1 MLLENCNAE
10 EDGKTKYTYDDAN
23 DKQLLKPIKNS
34 VRWWCDGD
42 VDDGGVDDNGGN
54 GEIKKEDDEGN
65 KDESI
70 FEELVQVLRDRQ
82 TASVPHGHHRWVF
95 SITSSGR

>member
-42 VDDGGVDDNGGN
+42 DDDGGVDDNGGN

-70 FEELVQVLRDRQ
+70 LKNSFRYYAIARPLQYHMV
-82 TASVPHGHHRWVF
+82 
-95 SITSSGR
+95 ITGGSFPLPA